1 MVLCQRPVQPAR
13 SKFSQRRQPGAA
25 GNSVQT
31 LVSAAFEFGFLLQIS
46 EEAALAAALND
57 YLTSRSYLA
66 GFSLS
71 QADRK
76 AFILLSKPPDP
87 QQVHALRWY
96 RHIAA
101 LQQDVNPDGSSE

>member
-1 MVLCQRPVQPAR
+1 MSASFLKPLDPLQL
-13 SKFSQRRQPGAA
+13 GA
-25 GNSVQT
+25 GDNSVQT

-46 EEAALAAALND
+46 QEAALAAALND

-66 GFSLS
+66 GFSPS
-71 QADRK
+71 QADLK
-76 AFILLSKPPDP
+76 AFILLGKPPDP

-101 LQQDVNPDGSSE
+101 LQQQDIHPDSSSE